1 MLRALLAVFT
11 VAVPALASWPQY
23 GGPTADFRA
32 DVPANATLPAAA
44 IWRRPLGSGES
55 GIAVENGKL
64 FTMYS
69 VPVPPK
75 NETGDEVV
83 ACLDAA
89 TGKTLWEH
97 KYPVARLPK
106 QETFR
111 GAPVGPQATPA
122 VGGGRVFALGYAGV
136 LTCLTTEGK
145 EVWKRDLV
153 KDYAATPVQFGF
165 SGSPVLAGGKLLV
178 AAGGKQTAL
187 LAFDP
192 ADGGVKWKSAAAEP
206 GYATPVVAKLAGE
219 EQVVLLTRDALVGY
233 SLSDGA
239 TRWTYPLPKPGLTN
253 VPTPLVLP
261 DDQVLVSGQ
270 GQVGT
275 ALLKIT
281 RTQEKFEAKA
291 VWQTKPKFFYCNWVM
306 AGDAVY
312 GYADSRFVAFRWK
325 DGSPLWDST
334 TQNEGNVVAGE
345 KAAVIL
351 RGDGRLTLGKL
362 SAEGFEEGAKLQLF
376 NGRAWSA
383 PTVSGGVLYARNAKE
398 IVAVPLRGK

>member
-11 VAVPALASWPQY
+11 IPAPALASWPQY
-23 GGPTADFRA
+23 GGPAGDFRA
-32 DVPANATLPAAA
+32 DVPANATLPAEPL
-44 IWRRPLGSGES
+44 WRRPLGPGES
-55 GIAVENGKL
+55 GVVVENGKL
-64 FTMYS
+64 FAMYS
-69 VPVPPK
+69 IPEPPK
-75 NETGDEVV
+75 NEKGTEVM

-89 TGKTLWEH
+89 TGKTVWEH
-97 KYPVARLPK
+97 RYPVARLPK

-111 GAPVGPQATPA
+111 GAPVGPQATPCA
-122 VGGGRVFALGYAGV
+122 GGGKVFALGYAGV
-136 LTCLTTEGK
+136 LTCLTTDGK
-145 EVWKRDLV
+145 EVWTKNLV
-153 KDYAATPVQFGF
+153 KDFEATPVQFGF

-187 LAFDP
+187 IAFDP
-192 ADGGVKWKSAAAEP
+192 TDGSVKWKTAPAEP
-206 GYATPVVAKLAGE
+206 GYATPVVAKLTGE
-219 EQVVLLTRDALVGY
+219 EQVILLTRDAVAGY
-233 SLSDGA
+233 ALADGT

-261 DDQVLVSGQ
+261 DAQVLVSGQ

-275 ALLKIT
+275 ALLKVT
-281 RTQEKFEAKA
+281 RSGNKFEAKA
-291 VWQTKPKFFYCNWVM
+291 VWQTKPKFFYCNWAR
-306 AGDAVY
+306 AGDAVC

-362 SAEGFEEGAKLQLF
+362 TAEGFEEGAKLQLF
-376 NGRAWSA
+376 DGRAWSA

-398 IVAVPLRGK
+398 IVAVPLGGK